1 MPSGAGGLPGYMQN
15 APPPPPGYS
24 AGTGS
29 SDNEQT
35 GTGPTHNVF
44 NHDPKRKHT
53 DNHSPLSGEPKPKWL
68 PPFRLGTSDPGV
80 DVKDARDLI
89 NARGSKKAAAA
100 NKSFEKSPY
109 KAHPAGRRPGGPGD
123 TTAALGGVG
132 LAQAIDGAADG
143 RNVET
148 TAASKATADA
158 FAATQGVSIDGVDYP
173 AGSPQ
178 ALAAGGGGNTSGVSD
193 ARDSQITGSA
203 APINHPSDAAD
214 SHAKRRPLKQSQNP
228 KNADLGPAA
237 HPHNKSERLTNGID
251 FAESEMKSATQSWKR
266 RCQEFTRKFVGLEP
280 FQENTP
286 GHNASAYNAWQE
298 NITGKHE
305 GDRNPPIGV
314 PVYWKGGHPHDGDP
328 NGDGHA
334 AISAGNGMIY
344 SNDIGESG
352 KISKVPLSR
361 IEEKWGFEYLG
372 WGEVMNGTRIY
383 DPDGGDEAQGKGIDS
398 STTSGHRNSYHA
410 PVASNMPTSGALP
423 AGVGSGHDTHPWAII
438 PKGKR
443 FEKGPRSAAAGRG
456 YTQRQLREA
465 WIKAGGDPDVADQA
479 AAVAYYESDGGNP
492 NAINANSD
500 SHHSVDKGLF
510 QINTYWNPKD
520 ATYDVEQNL
529 KAAVKLSNNGQDW
542 SQWTN
547 PVSEALQREAGKWRK
562 GDRHYDGYVPG
573 KSWDQY
579 HPIGDE

>member
-1 MPSGAGGLPGYMQN
+1 MPSGAGGLPGAMQN

-68 PPFRLGTSDPGV
+68 PPFRLGTSDAGV

-89 NARGSKKAAAA
+89 NARGNKKAAAA

-123 TTAALGGVG
+123 TTPPLSDSMVG
-132 LAQAIDGAADG
+132 NNIPGNG
-143 RNVET
+143 P
-148 TAASKATADA
+148 SATAGMYAD
-158 FAATQGVSIDGVDYP
+158 TT
-173 AGSPQ
+173 
-178 ALAAGGGGNTSGVSD
+178 GGNTSGISD

-228 KNADLGPAA
+228 KMADLGPAT

-266 RCQEFTRKFVGLEP
+266 RCQEFTRKFVGLDP

-361 IEEKWGFEYLG
+361 IEEKWGYEYLG

-383 DPDGGDEAQGKGIDS
+383 DPHGGDEAQGKGIDS

-410 PVASNMPTSGALP
+410 PVASNMPTAGALP
-423 AGVGSGHDTHPWAII
+423 SGVGSGHDTHPWGII
-438 PKGKR
+438 PAGKR

-456 YTQRQLREA
+456 YTKEQLA
-465 WIKAGGDPDVADQA
+465 QIWVKAGGDPDIADQA
-479 AAVAYYESDGGNP
+479 GAIGYYESDSGNP
-492 NAINANSD
+492 NAINVNPGGAGT
-500 SHHSVDKGLF
+500 DKGLW
-510 QINTYWNPKD
+510 QINDKTWSELS
-520 ATYDVEQNL
+520 TYDIETN
-529 KAAVKLSNNGQDW
+529 ARNAVKINKMDKYRW
-542 SQWTN
+542 RWWTN
-547 PVSEALQREAGKWRK
+547 PVSEAIQVAAGQWPAGKK
-562 GDRHYDGYVPG
+562 HSDGYVPG
-573 KSWDQY
+573 KDWNSY
-579 HPIGDE
+579 